1 MNGLPMRNPLLPA
14 ALSVIV
20 LFIGPIGC
28 ESKAGN
34 GAIIGGLGGAAIGG
48 LIGNNNGSALGGA
61 AIGGAVGALGGA
73 VVGNEMDKSDRR
85 EEENRYT
92 KNYDSNFDAYGNRR
106 R

>member
-1 MNGLPMRNPLLPA
+1 MTKIRRSLVVLGVCGLLVPLA
-14 ALSVIV
+14 
-20 LFIGPIGC
+20 GC

-85 EEENRYT
+85 EEEARYT
-92 KNYDSNFDAYGNRR
+92 KNYDRNFDEYGNRR